1 MKIWLKIIDGKLR
14 RNPVFQALGPDLKAA
29 MVAAEVMAIQR
40 AQHDESAPIEK
51 FNEPVRGGVPPK
63 HIPGFYGDD
72 EGVSPPS
79 SLTTACGREILNI

>member
-1 MKIWLKIIDGKLR
+1 MDMKIWLKIIDGKLR

-51 FNEPVRGGVPPK
+51 FNELYAAACRQ

-72 EGVSPPS
+72 EGVSPQ
-79 SLTTACGREILNI
+79 AR